1 MISGCCFLRSHRD
14 IFVIRESP
22 DKVSDNALIVI
33 EMFVVLIYDRTN
45 EFSLSGRTNLGASNT
60 EGPKAPKSCKVR
72 MEKKVS
78 IWKTLLDKSGMNYEL
93 IHCKCS
99 KAFKC

>member
-1 MISGCCFLRSHRD
+1 MSLGNA
-14 IFVIRESP
+14 P

-33 EMFVVLIYDRTN
+33 EMFVVLIYDRIN
-45 EFSLSGRTNLGASNT
+45 EFCLSGRTLLGASNT

-72 MEKKVS
+72 LEKKVS

-93 IHCKCS
+93 IHCKCR